1 MCTSRRL
8 GRSRETWLR
17 ITSTYLIFSLQRFNK
32 YTGDVRSYN
41 QYCSIARALDVTGDR
56 WTLLIVRE
64 LLLQGASRFTD
75 LKNGLPGIATNLLS
89 TRLKE
94 LEASGLITHKDAPPP
109 IATALY
115 ELSETGRA
123 LEPVLKALGLWGL
136 RLMAEER
143 SDDAFKA
150 QWLAY
155 APAWF
160 TTDTEPDGPPAAIQ
174 LVAAGEQAVIE
185 LGDGRVR
192 TRSGLVADPGLV
204 LDGPPRAVLGLLTG
218 LIDLDTA
225 RGLGLS
231 AEGRLELL
239 ARLGPVARDLEIS
252 SGEVRR

>member
-1 MCTSRRL
+1 M
-8 GRSRETWLR
+8 
-17 ITSTYLIFSLQRFNK
+17 
-32 YTGDVRSYN
+32 RSYN

-64 LLLQGASRFTD
+64 LLLQGPSRFTD

-89 TRLKE
+89 TRLRE
-94 LEASGLITHKDAPPP
+94 LEAAGLITREDAPPP

-115 ELSETGRA
+115 ELSETGRE
-123 LEPVLKALGLWGL
+123 LEPVLKALGMWGL

-143 SDDAFKA
+143 PDDAFKA

-160 TTDTEPDGPPAAIQ
+160 STDADPEGPPAVIQ
-174 LVAAGEQAVIE
+174 LIAAGERAVIE

-192 TRSGLVADPGLV
+192 TRPGLAADPDLV

-225 RGLGLS
+225 RRLGLS
-231 AEGRLELL
+231 TEGRLELL
-239 ARLGPVARDLEIS
+239 TRLGPVAQDLARS
-252 SGEVRR
+252 PGEVSR